1 MSAVVIGAMPADG
14 RVYPHTALVL
24 TWFNLKRDRDSPF
37 MVCFLE
43 TPLLQRV
50 PKRLP
55 PGSRKIF
62 LEIRR
67 KQTALP
73 RGELRPSELA
83 MKEKEYFTI

>member
-1 MSAVVIGAMPADG
+1 
-14 RVYPHTALVL
+14 
-24 TWFNLKRDRDSPF
+24 

-67 KQTALP
+67 KQPALP
-73 RGELRPSELA
+73 RGELHPSELA
-83 MKEKEYFTI
+83 MKEKGYFTI

>member
-1 MSAVVIGAMPADG
+1 MA
-14 RVYPHTALVL
+14 R
-24 TWFNLKRDRDSPF
+24 
-37 MVCFLE
+37 FLE
-43 TPLLQRV
+43 TPLLQWV

-73 RGELRPSELA
+73 RGELRPSELP

>member
-1 MSAVVIGAMPADG
+1 
-14 RVYPHTALVL
+14 
-24 TWFNLKRDRDSPF
+24 

-43 TPLLQRV
+43 TPLLQEI
-50 PKRLP
+50 PKRSS

-73 RGELRPSELA
+73 RGELRPSELP

>member
-1 MSAVVIGAMPADG
+1 MA
-14 RVYPHTALVL
+14 R
-24 TWFNLKRDRDSPF
+24 
-37 MVCFLE
+37 FLE

-73 RGELRPSELA
+73 RGELRPSELL
-83 MKEKEYFTI
+83 MKEKEHFII